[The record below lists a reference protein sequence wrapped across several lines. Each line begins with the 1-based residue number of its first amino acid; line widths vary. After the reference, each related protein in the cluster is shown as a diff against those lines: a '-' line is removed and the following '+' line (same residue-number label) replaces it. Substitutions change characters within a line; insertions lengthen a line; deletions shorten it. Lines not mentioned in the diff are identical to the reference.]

1 MIMGVGVDIVD
12 IARFEKSIERTPSL
26 PERLF
31 TEGERGRPVQSLAG
45 HFAAKEALIKALA
58 GSGGMNWHEAVV
70 VQNEDGAPSFQLTG
84 RALGRMQTKG
94 VSAVHLSIS
103 HDAGLAIAVVIAEGG
118 IAGLAPG
125 TVENVMSK
133 VTASVAKGGH
143 E

>member
-12 IARFEKSIERTPSL
+12 IARFERSAERTPSL
-26 PERLF
+26 TERLF
-31 TEGERGRPVQSLAG
+31 AESERGRPMQSLAG
-45 HFAAKEALIKALA
+45 YFAAKEALIKALA

-70 VQNEDGAPSFQLTG
+70 THNEDGAPRFELSG
-84 RALGRMQTKG
+84 KALARQQTKG
-94 VSAVHLSIS
+94 VSALHLSIS

-125 TVENVMSK
+125 TVEDVMSK
-133 VTASVAKGGH
+133 VSAAVSKGGH

>member
-58 GSGGMNWHEAVV
+58 GSGGMNWHEVVV
-70 VQNEDGAPSFQLTG
+70 VQNEDGAPSFVLSG
-84 RALGRMQTKG
+84 KAFARMQTKG

-103 HDAGLAIAVVIAEGG
+103 HDAGLAIAVVLAEGG
-118 IAGLAPG
+118 ITGLAPG
-125 TVENVMSK
+125 TVEDVMTK